1 MSLSMKLTLESP
13 ALATRDRAVAIVAG
27 SRSTPITAPD
37 GPTSLAASI
46 ATSPTPEPMS
56 STRWPGPIPASRNRR
71 SVKGSQITAWRINLA
86 CSALVAPSA

>member
-1 MSLSMKLTLESP
+1 MKLTLESP

-27 SRSTPITAPD
+27 SRSTPITAPE

-56 STRWPGPIPASRNRR
+56 STRCRGPIPASRNRR
-71 SVKGSQITAWRINLA
+71 SVKGSQIIAWRISLA
-86 CSALVAPSA
+86 CSALAAPSG